1 MAQANSRERLGSRKR
16 SIGCVLSFL
25 LVVASAT
32 VTYRLMRLDYGGR
45 EERLTKFLDWL
56 VTADLDEDVLI
67 FSSMI
72 DADVY
77 VKPTAVY
84 NYESDNGTA
93 YMLSAF
99 VEAKTRSAYIYTK
112 NGRAFGICVF
122 DHRPRA
128 KMQQWLVLDA
138 EEILGFYDLVRAQP
152 VVSAAV
158 GNINPPAQIENA
170 TAPSEPD
177 GRGGPGGDPT
187 TDDGG

>member
-1 MAQANSRERLGSRKR
+1 M
-16 SIGCVLSFL
+16 LSVL

-45 EERLTKFLDWL
+45 EEHLTKFLDWL

-84 NYESDNGTA
+84 DYESDNGTA

-99 VEAKTRSAYIYTK
+99 VEAQTRAAYIYTK

-128 KMQQWLVLDA
+128 MMQQWVILDA
-138 EEILGFYDLVRAQP
+138 DEILGFYDLVGAQP
-152 VVSAAV
+152 AASAAV
-158 GNINPPAQIENA
+158 RNINPPAQIENA
-170 TAPSEPD
+170 IAPSEHD
-177 GRGGPGGDPT
+177 DRGGPDGDPT
-187 TDDGG
+187 TDGGG